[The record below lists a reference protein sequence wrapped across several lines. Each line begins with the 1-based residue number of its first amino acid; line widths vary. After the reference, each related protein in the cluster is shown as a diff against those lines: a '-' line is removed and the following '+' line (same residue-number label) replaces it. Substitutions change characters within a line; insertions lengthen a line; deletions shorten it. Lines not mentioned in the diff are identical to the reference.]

1 MPSTKPVSEKQTFI
15 ANKIIANP
23 KIAEQNGHLWS
34 VYHDMQLF
42 EYVIKYNFNFYEIAN
57 RFQNL
62 CNNYKKYEYSEDAI
76 RLHWSFLHAMRL
88 LGKPVDVD
96 YYKEVKL
103 RYENKEKELTLKA
116 IHDEKI
122 KKLTEEEDIKRMKEE
137 IAKAEKEKNG
147 VIEDKP
153 KEEKKEK
160 EKQEE
165 KKEEVKEEE
174 IKIENKVPLPEIKKE
189 TKVEIKKDE
198 NEPDFIKALF
208 TKKIPQEIQ
217 DKLNQDKGK
226 YTSDTNTTFL
236 PTITESKKE
245 EDERELFPIKST
257 LHKDDENDI
266 HSRRVNSHNLESQL
280 KHTKGVGD
288 YIEEDP
294 ELKRQY
300 DQLNQYCNFAVKSL
314 NYIVTKG
321 VTDSNDNDKD
331 NLDSK
336 IINKTNQRINELL
349 LGPIIRKTQE
359 EGFNLEEFNK
369 KIEEEEKLM
378 NSELT
383 NYDNYMKSAPK
394 DEDAEMKLNKFKE
407 HLFSSAKKMSTE
419 ELLDKITNI
428 INTTKMEE
436 IAKRN
441 ENEDSDNI
449 VSQINQFNRIN
460 QLNQISQIEEHNEDN
475 NTNENRTENTK
486 PMSEIVD
493 QSESGTANVNNNTI
507 MSEYSSIEPKKFRH
521 VYRGLVY
528 YTDKPY
534 EEHPPKDIKK
544 KQDEYEPDDD
554 DDDDYNN

>member
-1 MPSTKPVSEKQTFI
+1 
-15 ANKIIANP
+15 
-23 KIAEQNGHLWS
+23 
-34 VYHDMQLF
+34 
-42 EYVIKYNFNFYEIAN
+42 
-57 RFQNL
+57 
-62 CNNYKKYEYSEDAI
+62 
-76 RLHWSFLHAMRL
+76 
-88 LGKPVDVD
+88 
-96 YYKEVKL
+96 
-103 RYENKEKELTLKA
+103 
-116 IHDEKI
+116 
-122 KKLTEEEDIKRMKEE
+122 
-137 IAKAEKEKNG
+137 
-147 VIEDKP
+147 
-153 KEEKKEK
+153 
-160 EKQEE
+160 
-165 KKEEVKEEE
+165 
-174 IKIENKVPLPEIKKE
+174 
-189 TKVEIKKDE
+189 
-198 NEPDFIKALF
+198 
-208 TKKIPQEIQ
+208 
-217 DKLNQDKGK
+217 
-226 YTSDTNTTFL
+226 
-236 PTITESKKE
+236 
-245 EDERELFPIKST
+245 
-257 LHKDDENDI
+257 
-266 HSRRVNSHNLESQL
+266 
-280 KHTKGVGD
+280 
-288 YIEEDP
+288 
-294 ELKRQY
+294 
-300 DQLNQYCNFAVKSL
+300 
-314 NYIVTKG
+314 
-321 VTDSNDNDKD
+321 
-331 NLDSK
+331 
-336 IINKTNQRINELL
+336 
-349 LGPIIRKTQE
+349 
-359 EGFNLEEFNK
+359 
-369 KIEEEEKLM
+369 M

-521 VYRGLVY
+521 VYRGIVY